1 MLFEGPP
8 DPSKT
13 IFVRHSST
21 VVCTADIPH
30 VLSIEPRDEFNN
42 ICMFQP
48 GDNPTSGYTVDISE
62 VCPRLCL
69 YFYFVSICALQI
81 GCRRNLSD
89 MARLDYDAACQRICL
104 QVLFP
109 SEGCYHASV
118 AYNGVVLNNGDFD
131 IIVLS
136 SK

>member
-1 MLFEGPP
+1 MFKGPP

-48 GDNPTSGYTVDISE
+48 GDNPTSGYSVDISE
-62 VCPRLCL
+62 VCC
-69 YFYFVSICALQI
+69 
-81 GCRRNLSD
+81 
-89 MARLDYDAACQRICL
+89 
-104 QVLFP
+104 
-109 SEGCYHASV
+109 
-118 AYNGVVLNNGDFD
+118 
-131 IIVLS
+131 
-136 SK
+136 SKLLAMIFLLIFFADRMSKKLV

>member
-1 MLFEGPP
+1 
-8 DPSKT
+8 
-13 IFVRHSST
+13 
-21 VVCTADIPH
+21 
-30 VLSIEPRDEFNN
+30 
-42 ICMFQP
+42 
-48 GDNPTSGYTVDISE
+48 
-62 VCPRLCL
+62 
-69 YFYFVSICALQI
+69 
-81 GCRRNLSD
+81 

-136 SK
+136 SNIFVAT